1 LIAFAAGN
9 MRVWS
14 AVMDSIL
21 FKSLI
26 YDFYNELLT
35 EKQKTIYELYNHFD
49 MSLSEIA
56 QNMDITPQGV
66 SDILRRSEKVLNN
79 YENKLNFVQNYLKNQ
94 KELNEISVLIDKLD
108 IKDKDLKEEI
118 QRRINLLK
126 E

>member
-1 LIAFAAGN
+1 
-9 MRVWS
+9 
-14 AVMDSIL
+14 MDSIL

-118 QRRINLLK
+118 QRKINLLK

>member
-1 LIAFAAGN
+1 
-9 MRVWS
+9 
-14 AVMDSIL
+14 
-21 FKSLI
+21 
-26 YDFYNELLT
+26 
-35 EKQKTIYELYNHFD
+35 
-49 MSLSEIA
+49 
-56 QNMDITPQGV
+56 MDITPQGV

>member
-1 LIAFAAGN
+1 MIAFAAGN

>member
-118 QRRINLLK
+118 QRKINLLK

>member
-1 LIAFAAGN
+1 MIAFAAGN

-66 SDILRRSEKVLNN
+66 SDILRRSEKVLSN

>member
-1 LIAFAAGN
+1 MIAFAAGN

-118 QRRINLLK
+118 QRKINLLK

>member
-1 LIAFAAGN
+1 
-9 MRVWS
+9 
-14 AVMDSIL
+14 
-21 FKSLI
+21 
-26 YDFYNELLT
+26 
-35 EKQKTIYELYNHFD
+35 

>member
-66 SDILRRSEKVLNN
+66 SDILRRSEKVLSN